1 LASAIAVGLAQKMAL
16 RDAVVRARAYV
27 RQAILTAPGYGKGH
41 GPLNHVHTVAP
52 YHPEKQ

>member
-1 LASAIAVGLAQKMAL
+1 
-16 RDAVVRARAYV
+16 VVRARAYV